1 MHRYFFIPASRT
13 LYFLKPF
20 GSTFLLLFLAVSCSH
35 QVVVE
40 DQDSILI
47 RNRGSRTIHTLL
59 VKPCTKPYEE
69 FAEMA
74 REIKPG
80 LTTLIRL
87 YPGCFDADALDKNGE
102 LMATQY
108 KLRVPPQLRWDVH

>member
-1 MHRYFFIPASRT
+1 MPVPRT
-13 LYFLKPF
+13 LAPFRPF
-20 GSTFLLLFLAVSCSH
+20 GVPVVLLTLLVSCSH
-35 QVVVE
+35 HVAME
-40 DQDSILI
+40 DQDSILL

-74 REIKPG
+74 RDIKPG
-80 LTTLIRL
+80 STKLIML
-87 YPGCFDADALDKNGE
+87 YPGCFDADALDKSGE

>member
-1 MHRYFFIPASRT
+1 MFV
-13 LYFLKPF
+13 
-20 GSTFLLLFLAVSCSH
+20 VSCSH
-35 QVVVE
+35 QIVAE
-40 DQDSILI
+40 DQDSILL

-74 REIKPG
+74 RDIKPG
-80 LTTLIRL
+80 STQLIML

-108 KLRVPPQLRWDVH
+108 KLRVPPQLRWEVH